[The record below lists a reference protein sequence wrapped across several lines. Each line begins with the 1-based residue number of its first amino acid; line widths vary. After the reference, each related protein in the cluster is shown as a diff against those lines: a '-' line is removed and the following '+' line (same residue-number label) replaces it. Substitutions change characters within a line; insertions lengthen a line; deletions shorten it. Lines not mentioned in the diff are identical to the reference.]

1 MFILMLAFNIY
12 MPLDILWI
20 SDLLNSLKIAQIS
33 TGLHMALPDAN
44 ERESEESYLASYSY
58 NWRMFK
64 SIMGM

>member
-12 MPLDILWI
+12 MPLDILCI

-33 TGLHMALPDAN
+33 TGLHMAFPDAN
-44 ERESEESYLASYSY
+44 EWESQESCLASYSY